1 MSLRSAGDSAFV
13 REGKTRF
20 IRKIAVKRKEN
31 MSTDGMCCDKKKIQE
46 DCLGSWETS
55 ASFYTG
61 FCVCERGEESLGAWD
76 VMNPANTF
84 SFTKI

>member
-13 REGKTRF
+13 KEGKTRF
-20 IRKIAVKRKEN
+20 TRKIAVKRKEN
-31 MSTDGMCCDKKKIQE
+31 MSTDGMCWDKKRFKKTA
-46 DCLGSWETS
+46 WEVGTS

-61 FCVCERGEESLGAWD
+61 FWVCEGGDESLGTWD
-76 VMNPANTF
+76 VMSPANTC